1 MPPRKRTPERGR
13 SHDQHP
19 RNTRPG
25 QRGGA
30 SRVRPTAEAAPRA
43 RFTNRAAI
51 LVVVF
56 AVLVISYASSMRA
69 YLTQRSQIND
79 LNVQIARAETNIKAL
94 QREKD
99 RWRDPAFVEQQARSR
114 LGWVLP
120 GETAYQVL
128 DQNGNPLTGGNELT
142 DPTTIDPKKPEAW
155 WSKVQQSLDA
165 ADHPEKLVKPT
176 PVTTIAPSTTTKQ

>member
-1 MPPRKRTPERGR
+1 MPPRKRTPERGP
-13 SHDQHP
+13 SA

-30 SRVRPTAEAAPRA
+30 TRVPSSTGAAPRA
-43 RFTNRAAI
+43 RFTNRAAV

-56 AVLVISYASSMRA
+56 AILVIAYASSMRA
-69 YLTQRSQIND
+69 YLHQRALINN
-79 LNVQIARAETNIKAL
+79 LNAQIAQAETNINAL
-94 QREKD
+94 QLEKN
-99 RWRDPAFVEQQARSR
+99 RWRDPAYVEQQARLR
-114 LGWVLP
+114 FGWVLP
-120 GETAYQVL
+120 GQTAYQVL

-142 DPTTIDPKKPEAW
+142 DPTTIDPNKPEAW

-176 PVTTIAPSTTTKQ
+176 PVTTIAPPTPKNH